1 MGRYILGRILSLVL
15 VLFIVSVFTFILMHS
30 IPGGPFDES
39 KGRLPDAARANI
51 MRKYGLDKPLHVQY
65 INYMKNALRFDFGIP
80 FQQPQTTV
88 AALIANSWMVTLQVG
103 VLTVMVAFTLGISMG
118 VYAASHQNSWI
129 DTVVTF
135 VATLGFTVPNFV
147 IATWLILI
155 FAIRDYSWLP
165 ELPMGGWSGRGSS
178 CLVAGEYFC
187 NDWIMPVIAYS
198 LAPMAI
204 IAGYTRSSIVDVM
217 RQDFVRTARA
227 KGVHGRTIM
236 WRHVFRNAMIPM
248 VTALG
253 VLIPNLLT
261 GSIFIESVF
270 RINGLGR
277 FFVTSIFNRDYPMI
291 MALWLLIALLW
302 GVMYLLTDIAYTFID
317 PRVRLG
323 ARGGT

>member
-1 MGRYILGRILSLVL
+1 M
-15 VLFIVSVFTFILMHS
+15 VLFVVSVFTFLLMHS
-30 IPGGPFDES
+30 VPGGPFDES
-39 KGRLPDAARANI
+39 KGRLPEAARANI

-65 INYMKNALRFDFGIP
+65 LNYMKNALRFDFGIP

-88 AALIANSWMVTLQVG
+88 AVLIGKTWFVTLQVG
-103 VLTVMVAFTLGISMG
+103 LLTVLVAFTLGISMG
-118 VYAASHQNSWI
+118 VYAAYHQNSWI
-129 DTVVTF
+129 DTIVTF

-147 IATWLILI
+147 IALWLILV
-155 FAIRDYSWLP
+155 FSIRLNW
-165 ELPMGGWSGRGSS
+165 LPMGGWSGRDAT
-178 CLVAGEYFC
+178 CLVGDVAFC

-204 IAGYTRSSIVDVM
+204 IAGYTRASIVDVM

-227 KGVHGRTIM
+227 KGVRDRTIM
-236 WRHVFRNAMIPM
+236 WRHVFRNALIPM

-302 GVMYLLTDIAYTFID
+302 GVVYLLTDVAYTLID

-323 ARGGT
+323 ARGGS

>member
-1 MGRYILGRILSLVL
+1 MGRYLLGRILSLVL
-15 VLFIVSVFTFILMHS
+15 VLFVVSVFTFLLMHS
-30 IPGGPFDES
+30 VPGGPFDES
-39 KGRLPDAARANI
+39 KGRLPEAARANI
-51 MRKYGLDKPLHVQY
+51 MRKYGLDQPLYVQY

-80 FQQPQTTV
+80 YQQPQTTV
-88 AALIANSWMVTLQVG
+88 SALIAKTWLVTVQVG
-103 VLTVMVAFTLGISMG
+103 IMTVLLAFTLGVSMG
-118 VYAASHQNSWI
+118 LVAAYYQNSWI
-129 DTVVTF
+129 DSIVTF

-147 IATWLILI
+147 IALWLILI
-155 FAIRDYSWLP
+155 LAVRLQW
-165 ELPMGGWSGRGSS
+165 LPMGGWSGREAS
-178 CLVAGEYFC
+178 CLVGDYFC

-227 KGVHGRTIM
+227 KGVRDRTVM
-236 WRHVFRNAMIPM
+236 WRHVFRNALIPM

-270 RINGLGR
+270 RINGLGK

-291 MALWLLIALLW
+291 MALWLMIALLW
-302 GVMYLLTDIAYTFID
+302 GIVYLLTDVAYTMID

-323 ARGGT
+323 AKEGT

>member
-1 MGRYILGRILSLVL
+1 MGRYLLGRILSLVL
-15 VLFIVSVFTFILMHS
+15 VLFIVSLFTFILMHS
-30 IPGGPFDES
+30 IPGGPFDEE
-39 KGRLPDAARANI
+39 KGRLPEAARANI

-88 AALIANSWMVTLQVG
+88 SALIGKTWGVTLQVG
-103 VLTVMVAFTLGISMG
+103 VMTVLLSFTLGISMG

-135 VATLGFTVPNFV
+135 AATLGFTVPNFV
-147 IATWLILI
+147 IALWLILI
-155 FAIRDYSWLP
+155 FSIRLNW
-165 ELPMGGWSGRGSS
+165 LPMGGWAGREAT
-178 CLVAGEYFC
+178 CLIGDKAFC

-204 IAGYTRSSIVDVM
+204 VAGYTRSSIVDVQG
-217 RQDFVRTARA
+217 QDFVRTARA
-227 KGVHGRTIM
+227 KGVGDRAIM
-236 WRHVFRNAMIPM
+236 WRHVFRNALIPM

-261 GSIFIESVF
+261 GSIFIETVF

-302 GVMYLLTDIAYTFID
+302 GVVYLLTDVAYTLID

-323 ARGGT
+323 AKGGS

>member
-1 MGRYILGRILSLVL
+1 MGRYLLGRVLSLVM
-15 VLFIVSVFTFILMHS
+15 VLFIVSVFTFLLMHS

-39 KGRLPDAARANI
+39 KGRLPEAARANI
-51 MRKYGLDKPLHVQY
+51 LRKYGLDKPLHVQY
-65 INYMKNALRFDFGIP
+65 LNYMKNALRFDFGIP

-88 AALIANSWMVTLQVG
+88 AALIGKTWFVTVQVG
-103 VLTVMVAFTLGISMG
+103 LLTVILAFTTGISMG
-118 VYAASHQNSWI
+118 VYAAYHQNSWI

-135 VATLGFTVPNFV
+135 VATLGYTVPNFV
-147 IATWLILI
+147 IALWLILI
-155 FAIRDYSWLP
+155 FAIHLKW
-165 ELPMGGWSGRGSS
+165 LPMGGWAGREAV
-178 CLVAGEYFC
+178 CLIGDKAFC
-187 NDWIMPVIAYS
+187 NDWIMPVVAYS

-204 IAGYTRSSIVDVM
+204 IAGYTRSSIVDVQ

-227 KGVHGRTIM
+227 KGVRDRTIM
-236 WRHVFRNAMIPM
+236 WRHVFRNALIPM

-277 FFVTSIFNRDYPMI
+277 YFVTSIINRDYPMI

-302 GVMYLLTDIAYTFID
+302 GVVYLLTDVAYTMID

-323 ARGGT
+323 ARGGS